1 MVWPRSRGALVN
13 TTSVTSWRKV
23 SRELAGQR
31 SNKEWRILVRWRW
44 SWGLSITT
52 ESRPSTKSI
61 DIREDEVRCSPL
73 LSGRVSRVATSF
85 KVFPRIVRK
94 FSVLTWNKN

>member
-1 MVWPRSRGALVN
+1 MAWPRSRGAFVK

-52 ESRPSTKSI
+52 GSRPSNMSI
-61 DIREDEVRCSPL
+61 DIREGEVGCSPL
-73 LSGRVSRVATSF
+73 LSGRVRRVLTSF
-85 KVFPRIVRK
+85 KMFPRIVRK
-94 FSVLTWNKN
+94 FSVLIWNKN